1 MGGISNEK
9 AQSTSKTWTW
19 VATCHTRDRSP
30 QQTVLKELNASF
42 NSQTNRKKDLFSFS
56 HVFPQHIP
64 DMIQRI
70 CMIFMTKERLSD
82 WSVAHGVLK
91 ISENGINC
99 HHADTILISCSVWHD
114 IFFFFS
120 SPVLV
125 LLHLPVDY
133 FNVLLM
139 ISLPFL
145 FFFSF
150 SVPNGPHVFF
160 ERFYS

>member
-30 QQTVLKELNASF
+30 QQTVLKELNATFS
-42 NSQTNRKKDLFSFS
+42 SRTNRKQDLFSFS

-82 WSVAHGVLK
+82 WSVAWRTEDLRKWDKLPSCRH
-91 ISENGINC
+91 NP
-99 HHADTILISCSVWHD
+99 DILFCLTRYFFLLFLPCSCSSSFASWLFQCSSDD
-114 IFFFFS
+114 ISTLF
-120 SPVLV
+120 V
-125 LLHLPVDY
+125 LL
-133 FNVLLM
+133 F
-139 ISLPFL
+139 FL
-145 FFFSF
+145 R
-150 SVPNGPHVFF
+150 P
-160 ERFYS
+160 